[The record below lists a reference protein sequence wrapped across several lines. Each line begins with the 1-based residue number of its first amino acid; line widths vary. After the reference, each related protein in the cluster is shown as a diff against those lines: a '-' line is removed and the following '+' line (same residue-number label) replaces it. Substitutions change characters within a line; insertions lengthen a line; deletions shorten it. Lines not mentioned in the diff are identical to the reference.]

1 MRSVGIVCE
10 CNPLH
15 GGHQYLIQQ
24 ARQSGADAIVC
35 VMSGYFPQRG
45 EAAVADPHTRA
56 HALILGGADAVVEL
70 PFPFS
75 CAGAE
80 FFASAGVEILNRLG
94 VEELWFGS
102 ECGDLA
108 LLERAAALADSSPF
122 QEQYAQTAGQKE
134 GTAQAF
140 FDLLQEQLGLSA
152 PFSSND
158 ALGIAYLR
166 AIRKQSASL
175 RPHTVKRVGSGYREE
190 SATSGSY
197 PSAMAVRKRIFE
209 KGVAA
214 ADDLLSPDTLRLLQE
229 AEKNGTALA
238 DLKNAERWILGHLR
252 LSSAERNVAE
262 LTGGLLPRLLSAA
275 EKATSYEELLSLAAT
290 KKYPLSRLRRGILY
304 VLCDVA
310 PEDLRTSPAYTRL
323 LAANRVGCQFLAE
336 QRKSLQIPVVTRNAS
351 LPQTAEAKR
360 QAEWERRACAM
371 YTLCLPAPKSPEA
384 LLKKNP
390 IIR

>member
-1 MRSVGIVCE
+1 MRS
-10 CNPLH
+10 
-15 GGHQYLIQQ
+15 
-24 ARQSGADAIVC
+24 
-35 VMSGYFPQRG
+35 
-45 EAAVADPHTRA
+45 
-56 HALILGGADAVVEL
+56 
-70 PFPFS
+70 
-75 CAGAE
+75 
-80 FFASAGVEILNRLG
+80 
-94 VEELWFGS
+94 EELWFGS

-108 LLERAAALADSSPF
+108 LLERAAALADSPAF

-197 PSAMAVRKRIFE
+197 PSAMAVRNLMFE
-209 KGVAA
+209 KGIAA
-214 ADDLLSPDTLRLLQE
+214 ADTLLTPDTLGLLLE
-229 AEKNGTALA
+229 AEKSGTAPA
-238 DLKNAERWILGHLR
+238 DLKNAERWILGQLR
-252 LSSAERNVAE
+252 ISPPAENVAE

-275 EKATSYEELLSLAAT
+275 EKATSYEELLALAAT
-290 KKYPLSRLRRGILY
+290 KKYPLSRMRRGILY
-304 VLCDVA
+304 ALCDVA

-360 QAEWERRACAM
+360 QAEWERRACAL
-371 YTLCLPAPKSPEA
+371 YTLCLPAPKSPKI

>member
-15 GGHQYLIQQ
+15 GGHQYLIQK
-24 ARQSGADAIVC
+24 ARQSGAEAVVC
-35 VMSGYFPQRG
+35 VMSGYFNQRG
-45 EAAVADPHTRA
+45 EAAIADPHTRA
-56 HALILGGADAVVEL
+56 HALIFGGADAVVEL

-80 FFASAGVEILNRLG
+80 FFAAAGVNILNRLG
-94 VEELWFGS
+94 VDELWFGS

-108 LLERAAALADSSPF
+108 LLEKGAYLADSPDF
-122 QEQYAQTAGQKE
+122 QAQYANTVGQAD

-140 FDLLQEQLGLSA
+140 FDLLQRQLGLPT

-166 AIRKQSASL
+166 AIRNQNASL
-175 RPHTVKRVGSGYREE
+175 LPVTVKRVGSGYREE
-190 SATSGSY
+190 SATAREY
-197 PSAMAVRKRIFE
+197 PSAMAVRNVILRDGF
-209 KGVAA
+209 AA
-214 ADDLLSPDTLRLLQE
+214 ASHLVSPDTLRLLQE
-229 AEKNGTALA
+229 AEKNGTAPA

-252 LSSAERNVAE
+252 FSSAERNVAE
-262 LTGGLLPRLLSAA
+262 LTGGLLPRLITAA
-275 EKATSYEELLSLAAT
+275 EKATSYEELLTLAST
-290 KKYPLSRLRRGILY
+290 KKYPLSRFRRGILY
-304 VLCDVA
+304 ALCHVA
-310 PEDLRTSPAYTRL
+310 PEELRASPAYTRL

-336 QRKSLQIPVVTRNAS
+336 QRKSLHIPVVTRNAS

-371 YTLCLPAPKSPEA
+371 YTLCLSTPKSPEE
-384 LLKKNP
+384 LLKRNP
-390 IIR
+390 TIQ